1 MRFFMKGFGNLM
13 DIAQAKELQKLEAAQ
28 REQQKLYTMNEKRS
42 VELKYGHCEKNS
54 SFKDP
59 IRKEIE
65 DLWVNLGN
73 RLNESLDT
81 VNGIKQETIVKVWD
95 LSKLELDSI
104 VKASKAHTNQVEA
117 YQARILNCGNV
128 NQADSIYAQLEF
140 YHQQEMGKLKAT
152 ANSFIQKCVSKA
164 NELILPGQSNSV
176 PNPDGNLGANSD
188 LLQKIQELQEKLAQ
202 KDGILAQKD
211 SIINSLA
218 QGMQIAQ
225 GALEQVQQIIQE
237 KDIKIADQKVIIDDQ
252 KATITDQKITIDD
265 LREHKI
271 ILKEKVDEQK
281 IKIDTLTDTNLE
293 QVEKIH
299 KVSDKYL
306 DLKTHFVDLVT
317 LHQEA
322 DPDYVPT
329 VDLAGLNLDQ

>member
-1 MRFFMKGFGNLM
+1 MKGFGNLM

-28 REQQKLYTMNEKRS
+28 REQQKLYAMNEKRS

-65 DLWVNLGN
+65 DLYVNLGN
-73 RLNESLDT
+73 KLNERLDT
-81 VNGIKQETIVKVWD
+81 VNGIKQETIVKIWD
-95 LSKLELDSI
+95 SSKVELDSI
-104 VKASKAHTNQVEA
+104 VNASKAHKNQVEV
-117 YQARILNCGNV
+117 YQAKIMNCANV

-164 NELILPGQSNSV
+164 NELILPEQSNSV
-176 PNPDGNLGANSD
+176 PNPDANLGANND
-188 LLQKIQELQEKLAQ
+188 LLQQLLAI
-202 KDGILAQKD
+202 KAENDALKNTVTQKD

-237 KDIKIADQKVIIDDQ
+237 KDIKIADQKI
-252 KATITDQKITIDD
+252 TITDQKVTIDD

-329 VDLAGLNLDQ
+329 VDLAGLNLDQY

>member
-1 MRFFMKGFGNLM
+1 MKGFGNLM

-28 REQQKLYTMNEKRS
+28 REQQKLYAMNEKRS

-65 DLWVNLGN
+65 DLYVNLGN
-73 RLNESLDT
+73 KLNERLDT
-81 VNGIKQETIVKVWD
+81 VNGIKQETIVKIWD
-95 LSKLELDSI
+95 SSKVELDSI
-104 VKASKAHTNQVEA
+104 VNASKAHKNQVEV
-117 YQARILNCGNV
+117 YQAKIMNCANV

-164 NELILPGQSNSV
+164 NELILPEQVNNLQLN
-176 PNPDGNLGANSD
+176 NPVMNPGANDD

-202 KDGILAQKD
+202 KDGI
-211 SIINSLA
+211 INSMT
-218 QGMQIAQ
+218 QMFQMYQ
-225 GALEQVQQIIQE
+225 GALEQGNAT
-237 KDIKIADQKVIIDDQ
+237 IADQKV
-252 KATITDQKITIDD
+252 TIDD

-306 DLKTHFVDLVT
+306 DLKTYFTDLVN
-317 LHQEA
+317 LHQE
-322 DPDYVPT
+322 DHPDYEPV

>member
-1 MRFFMKGFGNLM
+1 MKGYNDLM
-13 DIAQAKELQKLEAAQ
+13 GTAQSIALQKLIANNTKQQIDFAAS
-28 REQQKLYTMNEKRS
+28 EKRS
-42 VELKYGHCEKNS
+42 VQIKYGHCEKANT
-54 SFKDP
+54 FKDP
-59 IRKEIE
+59 MRKEIE
-65 DLWVNLGN
+65 ELWVNLGN

-81 VNGIKQETIVKVWD
+81 VNGINQQTIVKVWD

-104 VKASKAHTNQVEA
+104 VKASKAHTNQVET

-128 NQADSIYAQLEF
+128 SQADTVYADLEL
-140 YHQQEMGKLKAT
+140 YHQQQMSKLKAT
-152 ANSFIQKCVSKA
+152 ANSFIQKCVTKA
-164 NELILPGQSNSV
+164 NELMFPEQSNFV
-176 PNPDGNLGANSD
+176 PNPDANLGANLGANSN
-188 LLQKIQELQEKLAQ
+188 LLEQFNALKAQNDIIKAQNEELKASHV
-202 KDGILAQKD
+202 QKD
-211 SIINSLA
+211 SLLNSMT
-218 QGMQIAQ
+218 QMFQMYQ
-225 GALEQVQQIIQE
+225 GALEQANVT
-237 KDIKIADQKVIIDDQ
+237 IADQKV
-252 KATITDQKITIDD
+252 TIDD

-322 DPDYVPT
+322 DPDYVPV

>member
-1 MRFFMKGFGNLM
+1 MKGFGNLM

-28 REQQKLYTMNEKRS
+28 REQQKLYAMNEKRS

-73 RLNESLDT
+73 RLNERLDT

-104 VKASKAHTNQVEA
+104 VNASKAHKNQVEV
-117 YQARILNCGNV
+117 YQAKIMNCANV

-164 NELILPGQSNSV
+164 NELMLPGQSNSV
-176 PNPDGNLGANSD
+176 PNPDANPSANND

-202 KDGILAQKD
+202 KDEVLTQKD
-211 SIINSLA
+211 SLLNSMT
-218 QGMQIAQ
+218 QMFQMYQ
-225 GALEQVQQIIQE
+225 GALEQGNAT
-237 KDIKIADQKVIIDDQ
+237 IADQKITIDNQ
-252 KATITDQKITIDD
+252 KVTITDQKITIDD
-265 LREHKI
+265 LREDKVM
-271 ILKEKVDEQK
+271 LKEKVGEQK

-306 DLKTHFVDLVT
+306 DLKTYFTDLVN
-317 LHQEA
+317 LHQEV
-322 DPDYVPT
+322 DPDYVPV
-329 VDLAGLNLDQ
+329 VDIAGLNLDQ

>member
-1 MRFFMKGFGNLM
+1 MKGFGNLM

-28 REQQKLYTMNEKRS
+28 REQQKLYAMNEKRS
-42 VELKYGHCEKNS
+42 VELKYGHCEKTNA
-54 SFKDP
+54 FKDP

-95 LSKLELDSI
+95 LSKMELDSI
-104 VKASKAHTNQVEA
+104 VNASKAHKNQVEV
-117 YQARILNCGNV
+117 YQAKIMNCANV
-128 NQADSIYAQLEF
+128 SQADPIYAQLEF

-164 NELILPGQSNSV
+164 NELMLPGQVEQLQLN
-176 PNPDGNLGANSD
+176 NPVMNPSANDD

-202 KDGILAQKD
+202 KD
-211 SIINSLA
+211 SIINSLS
-218 QGMQIAQ
+218 QGMQMAQ
-225 GALEQVQQIIQE
+225 GAIVQAQQIIQE
-237 KDIKIADQKVIIDDQ
+237 KDIKIADQKVTID
-252 KATITDQKITIDD
+252 DQKITIDD

-322 DPDYVPT
+322 DPDYVPV

>member
-1 MRFFMKGFGNLM
+1 MKGFGNLM
-13 DIAQAKELQKLEAAQ
+13 DIAQAKELQKLETAQ
-28 REQQKLYTMNEKRS
+28 REKEKLYAMNEKRS

-65 DLWVNLGN
+65 DLYVNLGN
-73 RLNESLDT
+73 KLNERLDT
-81 VNGIKQETIVKVWD
+81 VNGIKQETIVKIWD
-95 LSKLELDSI
+95 LSKMELDSI
-104 VKASKAHTNQVEA
+104 VNASKTHKNQVEV
-117 YQARILNCGNV
+117 YQAKIMNCTNV
-128 NQADSIYAQLEF
+128 SQADPIYAQLEF

-152 ANSFIQKCVSKA
+152 ANLFIQKCVNKA

-202 KDGILAQKD
+202 KDN
-211 SIINSLA
+211 IINSLS
-218 QGMQIAQ
+218 QGMQMANVTIVD
-225 GALEQVQQIIQE
+225 LKE
-237 KDIKIADQKVIIDDQ
+237 KNTEQ
-252 KATITDQKITIDD
+252 KATISDQKITIDD
-265 LREHKI
+265 LREDKI
-271 ILKEKVDEQK
+271 MLKEKVSEQK

-322 DPDYVPT
+322 DPDYLPT
-329 VDLAGLNLDQ
+329 VDLAGLNLDQY

>member
-1 MRFFMKGFGNLM
+1 MKGFGNLM

-28 REQQKLYTMNEKRS
+28 REQQKLYAMNEKRC

-73 RLNESLDT
+73 RLNERLDT
-81 VNGIKQETIVKVWD
+81 VNGIKQETIVKIWD
-95 LSKLELDSI
+95 LSKMELDSI
-104 VKASKAHTNQVEA
+104 VNASKTHKNQVEV
-117 YQARILNCGNV
+117 YQAKIMNCANV

-152 ANSFIQKCVSKA
+152 ANLFIQKCVNKA

-202 KDGILAQKD
+202 KDN
-211 SIINSLA
+211 IINSLS
-218 QGMQIAQ
+218 QGMQMANVTIVD
-225 GALEQVQQIIQE
+225 LKE
-237 KDIKIADQKVIIDDQ
+237 KNTEQ
-252 KATITDQKITIDD
+252 KATISDQKITIDD
-265 LREHKI
+265 LREDKI
-271 ILKEKVDEQK
+271 MLKEKVSEQK

-322 DPDYVPT
+322 DPDYLPT
-329 VDLAGLNLDQ
+329 VDLAGLNLDQY

>member
-1 MRFFMKGFGNLM
+1 MRFFMKGYGDLM
-13 DIAQAKELQKLEAAQ
+13 GTAQSIALQKLVAKNTKQQMDFAAS
-28 REQQKLYTMNEKRS
+28 EKRS
-42 VELKYGHCEKNS
+42 VQIKYGHCEKTNA
-54 SFKDP
+54 FKDP
-59 IRKEIE
+59 MRKEIE

-73 RLNESLDT
+73 RLNESLDI

-128 NQADSIYAQLEF
+128 SQADTVYADLEL
-140 YHQQEMGKLKAT
+140 YHQKEMGKLKAT
-152 ANSFIQKCVSKA
+152 ANSFIQKCVNKA
-164 NELILPGQSNSV
+164 NELMFPEQNNSV
-176 PNPDGNLGANSD
+176 PNPDANLGANSD

-202 KDGILAQKD
+202 KD
-211 SIINSLA
+211 SIINSLS
-218 QGMQIAQ
+218 QGMQMANVTIVD
-225 GALEQVQQIIQE
+225 LKE
-237 KDIKIADQKVIIDDQ
+237 KNTEQKV
-252 KATITDQKITIDD
+252 TITDQKITIED
-265 LREHKI
+265 LREDKI
-271 ILKEKVDEQK
+271 MLKEKVTEQK

-299 KVSDKYL
+299 IVSNKYF

-322 DPDYVPT
+322 DPDYVPV